1 MSHATIHNQ
10 EWKGITSIIGAAVC
24 YKWVASLIE
33 ASGEIRLINPGQRAA
48 QRLST
53 WPITCPY
60 ASGTK
65 FSGVT
70 TDIYCC

>member
-1 MSHATIHNQ
+1 MSHATIFNQ
-10 EWKGITSIIGAAVC
+10 KWKGITSIIGAAVVC

-53 WPITCPY
+53 WPICFWHQIFG
-60 ASGTK
+60 SN
-65 FSGVT
+65 
-70 TDIYCC
+70 